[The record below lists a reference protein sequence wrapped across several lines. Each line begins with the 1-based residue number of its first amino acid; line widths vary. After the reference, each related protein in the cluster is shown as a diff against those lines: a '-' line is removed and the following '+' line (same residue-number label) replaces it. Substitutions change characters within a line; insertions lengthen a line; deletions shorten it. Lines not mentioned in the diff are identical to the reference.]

1 MLTIKVPISPEGWD
15 DKKQEFIEP
24 EYQTLQLEHSLVSL
38 SKWESKWCK
47 PFLSSIKSDE
57 EMLDYIKC
65 MTVTKNMDPNIYN
78 YLTTSNVIEIKDYID
93 APMTAMKFPN
103 NRSSKLSR
111 DIITSDIIYY
121 WMITLN
127 IPIDEC
133 QKWHLNRLIALI
145 RVCDIKNSPP
155 KKKSQRE
162 IMEEYARINAERRKQ
177 LNTKG

>member
-93 APMTAMKFPN
+93 APMTAMKFPK

-133 QKWHLNRLIALI
+133 QKWHLNRLMALI

>member
-133 QKWHLNRLIALI
+133 QKWHLNRLMALI

>member
-1 MLTIKVPISPEGWD
+1 MLTIIVPISPEGWD
-15 DKKQEFIEP
+15 DEKQEFIEP

-65 MTVTKNMDPNIYN
+65 MTVTKNMHPNIYN

-93 APMTAMKFPN
+93 APMTAMKFPK
-103 NRSSKLSR
+103 NRSLKLSR

-133 QKWHLNRLIALI
+133 QKWHLNRLMALI

>member
-1 MLTIKVPISPEGWD
+1 MLTIKVPISSEGWD
-15 DKKQEFIEP
+15 DEKQEFIEP

-93 APMTAMKFPN
+93 APMTAMKFPK

-133 QKWHLNRLIALI
+133 QKWHLNRLMALI